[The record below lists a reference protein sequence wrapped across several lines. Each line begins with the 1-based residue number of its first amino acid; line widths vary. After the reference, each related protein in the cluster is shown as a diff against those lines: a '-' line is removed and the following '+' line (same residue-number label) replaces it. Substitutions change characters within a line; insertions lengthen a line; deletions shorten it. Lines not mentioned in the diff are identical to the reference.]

1 MYIKNREKL
10 VSISLRS
17 IIHSYFNCKV
27 KCNTKNH
34 LDFRLLVKLYSL
46 LHYDQKNLLLQY
58 FFRMLLCDIFIFEIF
73 YLFQIK
79 VYLTPHFLDIIQ
91 LLSFF

>member
-1 MYIKNREKL
+1 
-10 VSISLRS
+10 
-17 IIHSYFNCKV
+17 
-27 KCNTKNH
+27 

-58 FFRMLLCDIFIFEIF
+58 FFRMLLCDIFIFKIF